1 MKLRQSFWPLGSLS
15 LLCLVTSP
23 MQAQI
28 VQDASLPNPSIVTP
42 NDNTSVITGGT
53 QAGPNLFHS
62 FREFSVP
69 TGESASFQQIDQGIE
84 NVISRVTGS
93 SVSNIDSLI
102 EMLGANS
109 TVSKANFF
117 LLNPNG
123 IIFGPNARLNIGGS
137 FLASTASSLN
147 FADGTSLSATN
158 SHTTEPLLT
167 VSIPIGL
174 QFGRQAASI
183 QVQRAVLEVQP
194 GKTLGL
200 VGGELMLMGG
210 DLALVEEGELRA
222 EEGRIELGS
231 VTGVVTPGLAPV
243 QVSITPITKGW
254 AFGYEGVQNF
264 QDIQLSQGAEVIA
277 TGGGDIQVQGRRV
290 TLTGGSQMSASTL
303 GSNSGGT
310 IAVTASESVEIN
322 GISPDGFRSGL
333 FTRVG
338 PEATGA
344 GGNLT
349 IETRQLLVED
359 GASVLTSSFGS
370 GKAGN
375 LTVQATESV
384 LVRGTDDLNFS
395 SNLRARDG
403 GNLTIETG
411 RLLVQDGA
419 LVLTYT
425 LDHRN
430 AGNLTVQNATEV
442 ELIGRIVADGNFAP
456 TGLFTQSGKEA
467 TGNGGNLSISTV
479 KLSVRDGAQINSSTF
494 GLGNAGNLTVRATD
508 IELVGAAISADGQLV
523 TNAQSGLPFVS
534 GLFAG
539 ADIGSRGNGGALT
552 VETDRLSLRDGAVVQ
567 TSTLG
572 EGAAGDLTVRAT
584 DTVELIGTVK
594 NSQYPTS
601 LLAVSGGISG
611 LGGVLEATGIG
622 GNLRIETGELIV
634 QDRAAVA
641 VSSLNREPNAEGAG
655 TLEIQAQA
663 IRLNNQGKL
672 TATSVSGQGG
682 DITLEVQDFLLLR
695 RNNEISTTA
704 GIEGAGGD
712 GGNITI
718 DTPFIVAVP
727 SEDSNITANAF
738 TGSGGRIQITAQGV
752 FGLEIREQL
761 TPLSDITAFSQQ
773 NPDLNGVVEINTLD
787 VDPSQELVT
796 LPVELIDASGLI
808 ANSCIARSSQQGGS
822 FIITG
827 AGALPTR
834 PGDASVSPYPT
845 GTVRPVPNAASS
857 NAPNSISGIGIR
869 SWQLGDPIVEP
880 QGTYRLADGQVVLS
894 RECP

>member
-1 MKLRQSFWPLGSLS
+1 MLQSLQIAS
-15 LLCLVTSP
+15 
-23 MQAQI
+23 QA
-28 VQDASLPNPSIVTP
+28 
-42 NDNTSVITGGT
+42 
-53 QAGPNLFHS
+53 
-62 FREFSVP
+62 
-69 TGESASFQQIDQGIE
+69 
-84 NVISRVTGS
+84 
-93 SVSNIDSLI
+93 
-102 EMLGANS
+102 
-109 TVSKANFF
+109 
-117 LLNPNG
+117 
-123 IIFGPNARLNIGGS
+123 
-137 FLASTASSLN
+137 
-147 FADGTSLSATN
+147 
-158 SHTTEPLLT
+158 
-167 VSIPIGL
+167 
-174 QFGRQAASI
+174 
-183 QVQRAVLEVQP
+183 
-194 GKTLGL
+194 
-200 VGGELMLMGG
+200 
-210 DLALVEEGELRA
+210 
-222 EEGRIELGS
+222 EGRIELGS
-231 VTGVVTPGLAPV
+231 VAGSGL
-243 QVSITPITKGW
+243 VSLNPTEKGW
-254 AFGYEGVQNF
+254 VLGYEGVQNF
-264 QDIQLSQGAEVIA
+264 GNIQLSQIA
-277 TGGGDIQVQGRRV
+277 IVDASGEGGGNIQVQGGRV
-290 TLTGGSQMSASTL
+290 TLIDGSQIIATTL
-303 GSNSGGT
+303 GSNPGET
-310 IAVTASESVEIN
+310 LAVSASESVEISGTSTD
-322 GISPDGFRSGL
+322 GIFPSGL
-333 FTRVG
+333 FAEVV
-338 PEATGA
+338 ENATGA

-359 GASVLTSSFGS
+359 GAAVLTSSFGS

-384 LVRGTDDLNFS
+384 LVRGTDDLNFGS
-395 SNLRARDG
+395 SLGARDG

-411 RLLVQDGA
+411 RLLVQDGG
-419 LVLTYT
+419 LVLTST
-425 LDHRN
+425 FGQRQ

-442 ELIGRIVADGNFAP
+442 ELIGRIVADGKFVP
-456 TGLFTQSGKEA
+456 TGLFTQTGREA

-523 TNAQSGLPFVS
+523 TNASGLPLVS
-534 GLFAG
+534 GLVAG
-539 ADIGSRGNGGALT
+539 ADIGSRGNGGDLT

-601 LLAVSGGISG
+601 LLSVSGGIPD

-634 QDRAAVA
+634 QDGAAVA
-641 VSSLNREPNAEGAG
+641 VSSINPASDALGAG
-655 TLEIQAQA
+655 NLRVQAQT
-663 IRLNNQGKL
+663 IRLENEGEL
-672 TATSVSGQGG
+672 TAATASGQGG
-682 DITLEVQDFLLLR
+682 NITLLVQDLLLLR
-695 RNNEISTTA
+695 RNSEISTTA
-704 GIEGAGGD
+704 GASGD

-752 FGLEIREQL
+752 FGLEIREKL
-761 TPLSDITAFSQQ
+761 TQFSDITAVSQQ

-787 VDPSQELVT
+787 FDPSQELVT
-796 LPVELIDASGLI
+796 LPVELIDASRLI

-834 PGDASVSPYPT
+834 PGDASVSPYTT
-845 GTVRPVPNAASS
+845 GTVRPVPNGASS